1 MVERVAILGG
11 TGKMGRWFALFFKNR
26 GYDVVIGGRSPER
39 NRAVAQEI
47 GVEAAV
53 SNIDAVRGADIVVVS
68 TTLETTANTILQIRD
83 YVKKSAIVFDIA
95 SIKGRIPEAL
105 KELSSRGA
113 RVISIHPMFGP
124 GAQSFSGRKVVVV
137 PVIDDEALTKWA
149 VDFFR
154 GEGAEVCVVKDGE
167 EHDRLVAIT
176 LSLPHFLNIVLGRVL
191 ARRDIQKVKR
201 FAGTTFSL
209 QLTLAE
215 AVLSEDPDLYYDI
228 ESLNPSFRKL
238 VEELISTAQETA
250 ATLDDRDTF
259 IKNFIEARE
268 GLGKDP
274 EFPTAYERFYRAVNA
289 LSKAG

>member
-11 TGKMGRWFALFFKNR
+11 TGKMGRWFALFFKNK

-39 NRAVAQEI
+39 NRTVAQEI
-47 GVEAAV
+47 GVEAAI
-53 SNIDAVRGADIVVVS
+53 SNIDAVWGADIVVVS
-68 TTLETTANTILQIRD
+68 TTLETTVNTILQIRD
-83 YVKKSAIVFDIA
+83 YVKKGAIVFDIA
-95 SIKGRIPEAL
+95 SVKGRIPEAL
-105 KELSSRGA
+105 KELSSKGS

-124 GAQSFSGRKVVVV
+124 GADSFRGRRVIVV
-137 PVIDDEALTKWA
+137 PIVEDDSLTNWA
-149 VDFFR
+149 VDLFR
-154 GEGAEVCVVKDGE
+154 GEGADVCVVRDGE

-215 AVLSEDPDLYYDI
+215 AVLSEDPDLYYGI

-238 VEELISTAQETA
+238 VEELISTAQDTA
-250 ATLDDRDTF
+250 ATLDDRGTF
-259 IKNFIEARE
+259 IKSFIEARE
-268 GLGKDP
+268 ALSRDP
-274 EFPTAYERFYRAVNA
+274 EFSTAYERFYRAVNA